1 MPAHT
6 CCIAGMSLRFAI
18 NCGDAL
24 LEGYAAHTIRTLPE
38 SYAWMVVGRQL
49 ALVGIQ
55 RRGAYDSRLGGGRY
69 NPVMF
74 AWGLTMDYPEF
85 SLTDQVA
92 LVTGASQ
99 GIGFGVAKALAHAGA
114 TVAVAAR
121 SEAELHR
128 LTAEIRAEGGTAR
141 AFYLDVRDVAQ
152 IRTTIESVYAAFG
165 RLDILVNNA
174 GLGANHPALDV
185 AERDW
190 DEMMAVNLK
199 GLFFCCQAAGR
210 IMLQQGHGRII
221 NMSSQ
226 ASVVGI
232 RDHAVYCASKGGV
245 NQLTRVLA
253 LEWSAS
259 GVTVNAIA
267 PTFIYT
273 PGTAERLDQ
282 PAYRQ
287 SVVERLPIGR
297 VGTITDVAAA
307 VVYLASPASGLVT
320 GSVLMVD
327 GGWTAQ

>member
-1 MPAHT
+1 M
-6 CCIAGMSLRFAI
+6 
-18 NCGDAL
+18 
-24 LEGYAAHTIRTLPE
+24 E
-38 SYAWMVVGRQL
+38 
-49 ALVGIQ
+49 
-55 RRGAYDSRLGGGRY
+55 
-69 NPVMF
+69 
-74 AWGLTMDYPEF
+74 YPNF
-85 SLTDQVA
+85 SLAGQVA

-99 GIGFGVAKALAHAGA
+99 GIGYGIAKALAHAGA

-121 SEAELHR
+121 SEADLAR
-128 LTAEIRAEGGTAR
+128 LVEEIGAEGGTA
-141 AFYLDVRDVAQ
+141 APFVLDVRDVAQ
-152 IRTTIESVYAAFG
+152 IHATIDAVRAAFG

-174 GLGANHPALDV
+174 GLGANHPATDV
-185 AERDW
+185 TEADW
-190 DEMMAVNLK
+190 DQMMAVNLK

-210 IMLQQGHGRII
+210 VMLEQGYGRIV

-253 LEWSAS
+253 LEWSAA
-259 GVTVNAIA
+259 GVTVNAVA

-273 PGTAERLDQ
+273 PGTAERLDD
-282 PAYRQ
+282 PAYLQ
-287 SVVERLPIGR
+287 QVVARLPIGR

-307 VVYLASPASGLVT
+307 VMYLASPAGAMVT